1 MEASKLKTFPTRAP
15 VGILL
20 GGVLGLLSVVPV
32 FAIWH
37 QYQPPLER
45 FYFPQY
51 LGSTLAQTPIGTL
64 ASLFHSRRN
73 TRTYFV
79 LMQGGKPVTSTV
91 GLDPAGHIS
100 VRYVQTTPRI
110 FGLWLQNQI
119 YSGREFRE
127 VMQAPLAIWIAT
139 VLSLMLAGVSYD
151 FVRRKRAREGV
162 PLRGPDLLSRREFNR
177 VTKGDGFTLHV
188 RS

>member
-1 MEASKLKTFPTRAP
+1 LKNFPTRAP

-20 GGVLGLLSVVPV
+20 GGVLGLLSVIPV

-37 QYQPPLER
+37 RYQPWIER

-51 LGSTLAQTPIGTL
+51 IGSALAQTPMGTVI
-64 ASLFHSRRN
+64 SFFHSGRN

-79 LMQGGKPVTSTV
+79 LMQGGKPVTSSAT
-91 GLDPAGHIS
+91 LDPAARAS
-100 VRYVQTTPRI
+100 VRFVNTTPRI

-119 YSGREFRE
+119 YGGREFRE
-127 VMQAPLAIWIAT
+127 VMQTPLAIWIAT

-151 FVRRKRAREGV
+151 YVRRKRAREGV
-162 PLRGPDLLSRREFNR
+162 ALRGPDLLSRREFNR

-188 RS
+188 RN